1 MSKKFLI
8 ILAVLAILAGGGLTG
23 YFLFYSKGKTEGP
36 NSPSSIFE
44 DKNGV
49 AADLTYTDEAGFSF
63 GYPKGITVKDITPV
77 DSVTYTK
84 LSLQKGKES
93 LVIEVKDTTAKT
105 IDTPAGATLS
115 GATTLGGISAK
126 QFVSSDILY
135 TMAIDAGVLYIIQG
149 PKDGDFWEETQNL
162 VVSTFSFAGGA
173 DTTSTGDG
181 AIYEEEEIVE

>member
-23 YFLFYSKGKTEGP
+23 YFLFYSKGKTKGP
-36 NSPSSIFE
+36 NTISSILK
-44 DKNGV
+44 DKDGV
-49 AADLTYTDEAGFSF
+49 GADLTYTDGAGFSF
-63 GYPKGITVKDITPV
+63 AYPKGITVKDITPV

-93 LVIEVKDTTAKT
+93 LEIDVKDTTAKI
-105 IDTPAGATLS
+105 IDPPSAATLS

-126 QFVSSDILY
+126 QYASGDILY
-135 TMAIDAGVLYIIQG
+135 TMAIDAGILYVIQG

-162 VVSTFSFAGGA
+162 IVSTFSFAGSA
-173 DTTSTGDG
+173 ETTTEGDG
-181 AIYEEEEIVE
+181 AVYEEEEIVE